1 MNPPLQAAGARRFYF
16 VDEAGDATLFS
27 GTGRVLVGEAGCSR
41 FFMLGVL
48 DVADPSALGL
58 ELAALRQ
65 RLLADPYFRDV
76 PSMQAEQRKTAQAF
90 HAKDDLP
97 EVRREVFQVL
107 MRHELQFHAV
117 VRDKQRV
124 LDYVQKR
131 NQVDDRYRYQP
142 NELYDN
148 LVARL
153 FKNRLHLTPEVDVC
167 FASRGKSDRSAAL
180 RQALQ
185 TARAR
190 FEAKWQ
196 REVQSTLMV
205 RQAPAAREPALQAAD
220 YCLWALQRHYERGE
234 SRFVQLIWPK
244 VGVVQAID
252 DTHVAPYGSYYT
264 KKKPLVAGTTSGWA
278 QGPGI

>member
-1 MNPPLQAAGARRFYF
+1 MSNAAAAPMARRFYF
-16 VDEAGDATLFS
+16 VDEAGDATLF
-27 GTGRVLVGEAGCSR
+27 GGKGRVLVGEPGCSR
-41 FFMLGVL
+41 YFMLGVL
-48 DVADPSALGL
+48 DVADPAALGA

-76 PSMQAEQRKTAQAF
+76 PSMQPERRKTAVAF

-97 EVRREVFQVL
+97 EVRREVFQIL
-107 MRHELQFHAV
+107 LRHKLQFNAV

-124 LDYVQKR
+124 LDYVQRR
-131 NQVDDRYRYQP
+131 NQVDERYRYQP

-153 FKNRLHLTPEVDVC
+153 FKDRLHLTPEVEVC

-180 RQALQ
+180 RQALE

-196 REVQSTLMV
+196 REVKSTVVV
-205 RQAPAAREPALQAAD
+205 RQAAAARDPALQAVD
-220 YCLWALQRHYERGE
+220 YFLWALQRHFERRE
-234 SRFVQLIWPK
+234 SRFVQLIWPQ

-252 DTHVAPYGSYYT
+252 ETNAAPYGSYYT
-264 KKKPLVAGTTSGWA
+264 KKKPLVA
-278 QGPGI
+278 